1 MTETIRDPLST
12 VNLLR
17 PDILA
22 DPYPFYHRLRSADP
36 VHWDEEMGY
45 WVLTRYAD
53 VVAILRNPQ
62 FSSARAGQS
71 EADWQLPPELH
82 ETLGPVVR
90 AIMRQMLFLDPP
102 DHTRLRGLVN
112 RAFTPRVVDAMRGH
126 IQAIVDDLLDGILAS
141 GHGRLELIGDFAYP
155 LPAIVIAEVLGVPP
169 EDRDQ
174 FLIWS
179 SDFGL
184 LLDDIKSEDAA
195 MQAMHGV
202 AEFIAYFRRIIDER
216 RSRPRDDVLGALMAA
231 EERGDRLSDDEL
243 MGNCILLLAA
253 GHGTTTHLL
262 GNGLLALLRHPEQ
275 MALLRDNPQ
284 VASSAVAEL
293 LRFDCPVQT
302 TGRLATANVEVG
314 GKQIRAGQGV
324 TLRLGAANRDPQQFA
339 EPDRLN
345 LTRPD
350 NRHLAFGYGIHFC
363 VGAPL
368 ARLEAEIA
376 FGALVRRLPGL
387 RLDADELTWDQ
398 SVVFRGLTR
407 LPLSFDPG

>member
-1 MTETIRDPLST
+1 MTETIHDPLST

-22 DPYPFYHRLRSADP
+22 DPYPFYHRLQAADP

-53 VVAILRNPQ
+53 VVAVLRNPR

-71 EADWQLPPELH
+71 EADWLPPELRA
-82 ETLGPVVR
+82 TLGPVAR

-112 RAFTPRVVDAMRGH
+112 RAFTPRVVEAMRGR
-126 IQAIVDDLLDGILAS
+126 IQDIIDELLDGILAS
-141 GHGRLELIGDFAYP
+141 GQGQLELIEDFAYP

-169 EDRDQ
+169 EDRDR

-179 SDFGL
+179 ADFGL
-184 LLDDIKSEDAA
+184 LIDDIKSEDAA
-195 MQAMHGV
+195 MRAMHGV
-202 AEFIAYFRRIIDER
+202 AEFIAYFHRVIEER
-216 RSRPRDDVLGALMAA
+216 RSRPRDDVLGALIDA

-275 MALLRDNPQ
+275 LALLRDKPEI
-284 VASSAVAEL
+284 APSAVAEL
-293 LRFDCPVQT
+293 LRYDGPVQT
-302 TGRLATANVEVG
+302 TGRLATADVEIG
-314 GKQIRAGQGV
+314 GKQIKAGQAV
-324 TLRLGAANRDPQQFA
+324 TLRLGAANRDPAQFP
-339 EPDRLN
+339 EPDRLD

-368 ARLEAEIA
+368 ARLEAELA
-376 FGALVRRLPGL
+376 FSALLRRLPGL
-387 RLDADELTWDQ
+387 RLDAAELTWDR

-407 LPLSFDPG
+407 LPLSFDPA